1 MELDMMGIGE
11 RIKTRRKE
19 LKLSQTDIYE
29 RCDITSG
36 ALSKIENG
44 KTTPSVI
51 AFYKLSQVLEC
62 DMNWLATG
70 ISSNMQKSNI
80 CKLEEEL
87 LNGFRELP
95 EDDKEELMG
104 FLCSWKHV
112 MEDCHTKALIQFS
125 NFIFA
130 GCVPD
135 RWMPHVDFFN
145 HFVLLIRDSSFN
157 SFLKFLL
164 LHPAPPSFLHSS
176 IF

>member
-36 ALSKIENG
+36 ALSKNRKR

-95 EDDKEELMG
+95 EDDKRGTHGLIA
-104 FLCSWKHV
+104 
-112 MEDCHTKALIQFS
+112 TKAPE
-125 NFIFA
+125 
-130 GCVPD
+130 GEKKKE
-135 RWMPHVDFFN
+135 M
-145 HFVLLIRDSSFN
+145 
-157 SFLKFLL
+157 
-164 LHPAPPSFLHSS
+164 
-176 IF
+176 

>member
-62 DMNWLATG
+62 DMNWLVTG

-95 EDDKEELMG
+95 EDDKQSM
-104 FLCSWKHV
+104 SMDTV
-112 MEDCHTKALIQFS
+112 TSI
-125 NFIFA
+125 
-130 GCVPD
+130 CVQILS
-135 RWMPHVDFFN
+135 RS
-145 HFVLLIRDSSFN
+145 LERIYRY
-157 SFLKFLL
+157 
-164 LHPAPPSFLHSS
+164 LHS
-176 IF
+176 

>member
-104 FLCSWKHV
+104 
-112 MEDCHTKALIQFS
+112 
-125 NFIFA
+125 
-130 GCVPD
+130 
-135 RWMPHVDFFN
+135 
-145 HFVLLIRDSSFN
+145 LLQ
-157 SFLKFLL
+157 LKLRKVKKKKEM
-164 LHPAPPSFLHSS
+164 
-176 IF
+176 

>member
-1 MELDMMGIGE
+1 MELDMIGIGE

-104 FLCSWKHV
+104 LLQLKLRKVKKEKDVTAKSEFPLRSVEDVPFLNV
-112 MEDCHTKALIQFS
+112 YEQEDDEVPFDISDIIADRKA
-125 NFIFA
+125 
-130 GCVPD
+130 
-135 RWMPHVDFFN
+135 R
-145 HFVLLIRDSSFN
+145 RD
-157 SFLKFLL
+157 K
-164 LHPAPPSFLHSS
+164 
-176 IF
+176 

>member
-1 MELDMMGIGE
+1 MELDMIGIGE

-95 EDDKEELMG
+95 EDDKDELIGILKMKLRKVQMARG
-104 FLCSWKHV
+104 TSAK
-112 MEDCHTKALIQFS
+112 
-125 NFIFA
+125 
-130 GCVPD
+130 
-135 RWMPHVDFFN
+135 
-145 HFVLLIRDSSFN
+145 SSD
-157 SFLKFLL
+157 LTGTEKGDMVG
-164 LHPAPPSFLHSS
+164 
-176 IF
+176 